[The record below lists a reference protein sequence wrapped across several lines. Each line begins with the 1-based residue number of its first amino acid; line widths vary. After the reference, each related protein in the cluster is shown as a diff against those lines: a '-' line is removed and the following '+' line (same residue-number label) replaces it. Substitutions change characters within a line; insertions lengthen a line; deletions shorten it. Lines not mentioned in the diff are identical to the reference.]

1 MNCDRLDML
10 AAGDLARLVP
20 LMVIMAILGIV
31 KVISVLKDKY
41 ERERAERDY
50 QQKREDRERGGE
62 APAPGR
68 SAPPQVRQRTPAQQ
82 AMRTLREVLT
92 GVEEAAAP
100 PPPPPPEQPPQVQ
113 QRQRVAARP
122 RLGEGVQAEMQRSDA
137 HLTAEEEGRRRR
149 LGKLGR
155 LRPRILAG
163 RGAEAGEGDRGFEL
177 RVNLSS
183 RDEAILGIVYA
194 EILGPPKALRTWPD
208 PWDL

>member
-10 AAGDLARLVP
+10 AAGDLARLLP
-20 LMVIMAILGIV
+20 LMVILAILGIA

-41 ERERAERDY
+41 EQERAERDY
-50 QQKREDRERGGE
+50 QQKREERERGGG

-100 PPPPPPEQPPQVQ
+100 PPPPEQPPQVQ

-122 RLGEGVQAEMQRSDA
+122 RLGEGVQAEMQRSEA

-149 LGKLGR
+149 LGKVGR

-163 RGAEAGEGDRGFEL
+163 PGAEAGEGDRGSEL
-177 RVNLSS
+177 LVDLSN
-183 RDEAILGIVYA
+183 RDEAMLGIVYS
-194 EILGPPKALRTWPD
+194 EILGPPKALRTGPD